1 MGGGEEDAAPARPLL
16 LSGAVLPWLVLTVLV
31 PVAFAIVVLAL
42 NAGYYSAGGFVSRY
56 LGAIERGDLAVAL
69 ETPGVTLPAD
79 ASRAALTRNTIGQL
93 SDSRIVGDRVDGRG
107 RHHVTAEY
115 RLGRDTGRTE
125 FVVTGAAPVALLF
138 NGWRFADS
146 PAAVLR
152 VHLLHDTGFRIDGTS
167 VSADAG
173 SGTGEA

>member
-16 LSGAVLPWLVLTVLV
+16 LSPPALPWLLLTVLV

-79 ASRAALTRNTIGQL
+79 ASRAALTRDKIRQL
-93 SDSRIVGDRVDGRG
+93 SGAGVVGDRVDGRG
-107 RHHVTAEY
+107 RYHVTAEY
-115 RLGRDTGRTE
+115 RLGPDTGRTE
-125 FVVTGAAPVALLF
+125 FVVT
-138 NGWRFADS
+138 
-146 PAAVLR
+146 
-152 VHLLHDTGFRIDGTS
+152 
-167 VSADAG
+167 
-173 SGTGEA
+173 